1 MLTITPE
8 EQEQIKEIKRNKTP
22 QVFDLSDL
30 GNAARFEYRHGGNFL
45 WTQATHWLT
54 YKNGLWVEDKT
65 AKVDQAT
72 LLIMCGIALSAVGK
86 SGTPQNSAEKEGSRP
101 AG

>member
-1 MLTITPE
+1 MDSRREKMLTITPE

-65 AKVDQAT
+65 AKVDQAMVHT
-72 LLIMCGIALSAVGK
+72 IGLIENEAALVED
-86 SGTPQNSAEKEGSRP
+86 EK
-101 AG
+101 AKAAI